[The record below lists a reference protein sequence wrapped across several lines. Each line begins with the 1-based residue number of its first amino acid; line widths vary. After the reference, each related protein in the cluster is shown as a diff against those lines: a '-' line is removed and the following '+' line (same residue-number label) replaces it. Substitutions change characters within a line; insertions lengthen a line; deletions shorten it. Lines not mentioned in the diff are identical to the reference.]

1 MTRSHRMPA
10 SSRKQREKEHRRNQ
24 ILEAAEE
31 VFRRK
36 GYQAT
41 TMDEVAEEAEFSKG
55 TLYLYFGSKFA
66 LFSELSN
73 RVLMVVHGEF
83 TKISEE
89 PITGRQKVGKMLRLW
104 AGEMSSNIRRFRLA
118 ISWIASDDKQ
128 DEDCP
133 GMSSHRETMASVIG
147 ILSSAIA
154 LGQSDGSVS
163 NPGNPTILACQV
175 WSGMVGALLFSSRV
189 EQDGNRFPVTIN
201 REDFMESFV
210 DLLSCGLASKE
221 TAE

>member
-1 MTRSHRMPA
+1 MTVSQDMQA
-10 SSRKQREKEHRRNQ
+10 TSRKEREKELRRRQ

-73 RVLMVVHGEF
+73 EVLAKVYEAF

-89 PITGRQKVGKMLRLW
+89 PISGRQKVGKMLRLW
-104 AGEMSSNIRRFRLA
+104 GGEMSSNIRRFRLA
-118 ISWIASDDKQ
+118 LSWIASDDPH
-128 DEDCP
+128 DEECP
-133 GMSSHRETMASVIG
+133 GMCSHRETIAKIIG
-147 ILSSAIA
+147 ALAAAIA

-163 NPGNPTILACQV
+163 NTASPPILACQL
-175 WSGMVGALLFSSRV
+175 WSGMVGALMFSSQV
-189 EQDGNRFPVTIN
+189 SQDPSRFPVSID
-201 REDFMESFV
+201 RAEFMDSFV

-221 TAE
+221 TTE

>member
-1 MTRSHRMPA
+1 MSA
-10 SSRKQREKEHRRNQ
+10 SSRKEREKELRRSQ

-73 RVLMVVHGEF
+73 RVLTVVREEF
-83 TKISEE
+83 QNISDE
-89 PITGRQKVGKMLRLW
+89 PTSGRQKVGKMLRLW
-104 AGEMSSNIRRFRLA
+104 SHEMSSNIRRFRLA
-118 ISWIASDDKQ
+118 ISWIASDDNL
-128 DEDCP
+128 DEECP
-133 GMSSHRETMASVIG
+133 GMCSHRETMANIIG
-147 ILSSAIA
+147 ILSSTIA
-154 LGQSDGSVS
+154 AGQEDGSIS
-163 NPGNPTILACQV
+163 NPANATTLACQL

-189 EQDGNRFPVTIN
+189 EQDGSRFPVAIE
-201 REDFMESFV
+201 RENFMDSFV
-210 DLLSCGLASKE
+210 ELLSCGLASNE
-221 TAE
+221 IER